1 MKKDLEHAH
10 NDKMEHL
17 EQELKRAID
26 MNNAKRRDIMEQT
39 KIEIEHIEHMRL
51 IAKSYYRNNS
61 SNSRKKT

>member
-1 MKKDLEHAH
+1 MKKDLEQAH

-26 MNNAKRRDIMEQT
+26 INNAKRRDIMEQM

-51 IAKSYYRNNS
+51 IAKSYCV
-61 SNSRKKT
+61 